1 MKYLFIALTMMIGIL
16 LPKDVLSDESKLW
29 FKEDTLLALMICR
42 TEEAIMEVMGADTI
56 SEEEVMRK
64 IYQLVIMEQC
74 AKLPRPLPFLVD
86 SILVNYVDF
95 SGLDSVVLVIKPAG
109 SNIDY
114 KAYSIAAGRG
124 GTKKEKEK
132 REQKEMMEN
141 SVFNNRKEVNKR
153 YSI

>member
-95 SGLDSVVLVIKPAG
+95 SGLDLSLIH
-109 SNIDY
+109 I
-114 KAYSIAAGRG
+114 
-124 GTKKEKEK
+124 
-132 REQKEMMEN
+132 
-141 SVFNNRKEVNKR
+141 
-153 YSI
+153 